1 MGEELKAKFAKAV
14 SLTALFLVVGA
25 NFSFSAYGSIRFL
38 AQKDSLL
45 LIADQCQSRPRDQ
58 QSERSTH
65 PYCDELRRAA
75 LRAIENGADPEKVE
89 ALVNIFLN

>member
-1 MGEELKAKFAKAV
+1 MKAKFAKAV

-25 NFSFSAYGSIRFL
+25 YFSLSAYGSIRFL

-58 QSERSTH
+58 QSEKSAR

-75 LRAIENGADPEKVE
+75 LRAVENGADPEKVE
-89 ALVNIFLN
+89 ALVNITLN